1 MDLQFA
7 SAVEIAEGV
16 RTGEYDPVE
25 VVESFLKRIEA
36 RDGETNAFVTVLED
50 QARERAA
57 TVRERVEA
65 GEELPL
71 AGVPVAMED
80 LHESKAGVRHTMGL
94 APLAD
99 NVARET
105 SVTIRR
111 LEAAGAVVVGTTNAP
126 ELGHS
131 VRTTN
136 ELQGPTGT
144 PFDPERNAGP
154 SHPAAAPA
162 AGRVVTQAPAVP
174 LVAGRP
180 VVPLPPP
187 GPGRSVVGGCRP
199 CRVGV
204 RRLFLDARGVLPAV
218 ERQVREGPRHAGER
232 VRLGLLVGEPA
243 GRRLGDLPLD
253 DLGRAGQTHP
263 HATGVLLGDALL
275 DAPRENGLLLRDGG
289 DLPRPDELDG
299 VVAHGASYAERRE
312 KTPDPQDESTD
323 DARRRRQELE
333 FSPPGLQS
341 RS

>member
-16 RTGEYDPVE
+16 RTGEYDPAE

-65 GEELPL
+65 GEKLPL
-71 AGVPVAMED
+71 AGVPVAMKD
-80 LHESKAGVRHTMGL
+80 LHQSKAGVRHTMGL

-144 PFDPERNAGP
+144 PFDPERNAGG
-154 SHPAAAPA
+154 SSGGTAAVRWRPAPTSAARS
-162 AGRVVTQAPAVP
+162 GTRRPAV
-174 LVAGRP
+174 
-180 VVPLPPP
+180 
-187 GPGRSVVGGCRP
+187 
-199 CRVGV
+199 
-204 RRLFLDARGVLPAV
+204 
-218 ERQVREGPRHAGER
+218 
-232 VRLGLLVGEPA
+232 
-243 GRRLGDLPLD
+243 
-253 DLGRAGQTHP
+253 
-263 HATGVLLGDALL
+263 
-275 DAPRENGLLLRDGG
+275 
-289 DLPRPDELDG
+289 
-299 VVAHGASYAERRE
+299 AS
-312 KTPDPQDESTD
+312 
-323 DARRRRQELE
+323 
-333 FSPPGLQS
+333 S
-341 RS
+341 R